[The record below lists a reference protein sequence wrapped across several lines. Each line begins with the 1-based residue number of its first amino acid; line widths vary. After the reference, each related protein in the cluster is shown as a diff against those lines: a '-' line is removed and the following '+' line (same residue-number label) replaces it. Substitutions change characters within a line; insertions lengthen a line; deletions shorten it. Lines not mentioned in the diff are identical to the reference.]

1 MGSFIERIVN
11 KYLALYD
18 ADKLP
23 KSFHLPPYV
32 SANSDTVI
40 KEPVNLEMDIS
51 AEQLALLFRLLDE
64 VSVLKYKQKKDMQQ
78 FIFYNIKT
86 KTESQSFKYFTN
98 KFTVIDKAAKDY
110 WKDKLAEMQKIL
122 SIKLK

>member
-1 MGSFIERIVN
+1 
-11 KYLALYD
+11 
-18 ADKLP
+18 
-23 KSFHLPPYV
+23 
-32 SANSDTVI
+32 
-40 KEPVNLEMDIS
+40 
-51 AEQLALLFRLLDE
+51 
-64 VSVLKYKQKKDMQQ
+64 MQQ